1 MQANLQAE
9 VFTTEQVAAALGMR
23 SAAQLSNWLRRG
35 FVLVDPDHE
44 TPGTGKMRLFTA
56 ARAVQIAIA
65 ARLIQS
71 GIPVTDASLMAA
83 EFSDFGI
90 SVGWSGQADPEHERG
105 AGGLFSRGT
114 TVMRVVF
121 GGGDEKPSH
130 EILRFEK
137 ISRSP
142 SYSGP
147 APRGTGRPTAQP
159 QSYRY
164 AHTHGARVVGAA
176 LSRAVFSIPSFQR
189 THFAMY
195 QQNRQALRAWI
206 PNGASCSAKVGS
218 RLT

>member
-1 MQANLQAE
+1 MQANVQAE

-35 FVLVDPDHE
+35 FALVDPDHE

-121 GGGDEKPSH
+121 GEGDEKPSH
-130 EILRFEK
+130 EILRFEEDIK
-137 ISRSP
+137 GADVFR
-142 SYSGP
+142 
-147 APRGTGRPTAQP
+147 AGTARP
-159 QSYRY
+159 
-164 AHTHGARVVGAA
+164 VVLLLNLNHIVMRTRMA
-176 LSRAVFSIPSFQR
+176 LGLS
-189 THFAMY
+189 
-195 QQNRQALRAWI
+195 AL
-206 PNGASCSAKVGS
+206 P
-218 RLT
+218 